1 MLEIPAILLNCVA
14 IFGYINY
21 RYLKLPLTVGL
32 AIIALLST
40 MLITLFDNVAPHLG
54 LISILRHLLENI
66 DFNRT
71 LMEGMLCFL
80 LFAGALHI
88 NFDDLLKS
96 KFHVS
101 ALASFGVLI
110 STLINGLGFYL
121 LTQLFGFN
129 LDIITCFLFG
139 VIVSPTDPV
148 AVMSVL
154 KRIKIPTRLK
164 TTIAGESLFNDG
176 FVVVLYSIL
185 VTTIFGESTNQQESM
200 NVVKIISIFM
210 REAVGGAIL
219 GLIAG
224 YLTFILL
231 KKIDDYIIEII
242 TTLALVTGAYSLS
255 SYLHISGPIAMV
267 VSGIFIGNTGLQLAM
282 SESTKSHVTS
292 FWHLIDEILNAV
304 LFVLIGFEIIMLSSV
319 KAIILISLFSI
330 LVSLFGRWL
339 AVFIPIKCLNIIDK
353 KDKGTV
359 SILTWAGLRGGI
371 SVALALAL
379 PSNIDKPIIL
389 TATYAVVLF
398 TIIIQGLSLEYLIK
412 YVYKER
418 QDTV

>member
-14 IFGYINY
+14 IFGYLNF

-32 AIIALLST
+32 AVIALLST
-40 MLITLFDNVAPHLG
+40 TLIILIDNVL
-54 LISILRHLLENI
+54 SNVDILSALKSLLENI
-66 DFNRT
+66 DFNKT
-71 LMEGMLCFL
+71 LMEGMLSFL

-88 NFDDLLKS
+88 NFDDLVKS

-110 STLINGLGFYL
+110 STLINGCGFYL
-121 LTQLFGFN
+121 LTNLFGFN
-129 LDIITCFLFG
+129 LDLITCILFG

-154 KRIKIPTRLK
+154 KRIKIPIRLK

-185 VTTIFGESTNQQESM
+185 VTTIYGESSSQPESM
-200 NVVKIISIFM
+200 SAISIIIIFI
-210 REAVGGAIL
+210 REAIGGAIL

-224 YLTFILL
+224 YIAFVLL
-231 KKIDDYIIEII
+231 KNIDDYIIEII

-255 SYLHISGPIAMV
+255 LSLHISGPIAMV
-267 VSGIFIGNTGLQLAM
+267 VSGIFIGNTGLQFAM
-282 SESTKSHVTS
+282 SDSTRKHVVS

-304 LFVLIGFEIIMLSSV
+304 LFVLIGFEIIMLSNASE
-319 KAIILISLFSI
+319 IILISLFSI

-339 AVFIPIKCLNIIDK
+339 AVLIPIKCLSIVAE
-353 KDKGTV
+353 KDIGTV

-389 TATYAVVLF
+389 TATYSVVLF
-398 TIIIQGLSLEYLIK
+398 TIIIQGLSIEYLIK
-412 YVYKER
+412 YIYKEKL
-418 QDTV
+418 DS

>member
-1 MLEIPAILLNCVA
+1 MLEIPAILFNCVA

-40 MLITLFDNVAPHLG
+40 MLLIFVDNYYSHLG
-54 LISILRHLLENI
+54 VVNILRQFLDNI

-88 NFDDLLKS
+88 NLDDLLKS
-96 KFHVS
+96 KFQVG
-101 ALASFGVLI
+101 ALASIGVII
-110 STLINGLGFYL
+110 SSLINGIGFYG
-121 LTQLFGFN
+121 LTQLFGFDV
-129 LDIITCFLFG
+129 DIITCLLFG

-154 KRIKIPTRLK
+154 KRIKIPVPLK

-185 VTTIFGESTNQQESM
+185 VTAIFGNSTNQQESM
-200 NVVKIISIFM
+200 NVVNVIIVFIQ
-210 REAVGGAIL
+210 EALGGVIL
-219 GLIAG
+219 GLISG
-224 YLTFILL
+224 YLAYLIL
-231 KKIDDYIIEII
+231 KNIDDYIVEII
-242 TTLALVTGAYSLS
+242 TTLALVTGGYTLSL
-255 SYLHISGPIAMV
+255 YLHFSGPIAMV
-267 VSGIFIGNTGLQLAM
+267 VSGILIGNTGMRLAM
-282 SESTKSHVTS
+282 SESTKTHLTS

-304 LFVLIGFEIIMLSSV
+304 LFVLIGFEFVMLSGEKEV
-319 KAIILISLFSI
+319 LLVSLFAI
-330 LVSLFGRWL
+330 LVSLFSRWL
-339 AVFIPIKCLNIIDK
+339 AVFIPIKCLSIISK
-353 KDKGTV
+353 KEKGTI

-379 PSNIDKPIIL
+379 PANVDKSIIL
-389 TATYAVVLF
+389 TATYGVVLF
-398 TIIIQGLSLEYLIK
+398 TILIQGLSMESLIK

>member
-1 MLEIPAILLNCVA
+1 
-14 IFGYINY
+14 
-21 RYLKLPLTVGL
+21 
-32 AIIALLST
+32 
-40 MLITLFDNVAPHLG
+40 
-54 LISILRHLLENI
+54 
-66 DFNRT
+66 
-71 LMEGMLCFL
+71 MEGMLCFL

-101 ALASFGVLI
+101 TLASFGVLI
-110 STLINGLGFYL
+110 STLINGFGFYL
-121 LTQLFGFN
+121 LTQFFGFDI
-129 LDIITCFLFG
+129 DIITCFLFG

-148 AVMSVL
+148 AVMAVL
-154 KRIKIPTRLK
+154 KRIKIPIRLK

-185 VTTIFGESTNQQESM
+185 VTIIFGESTNQQESM
-200 NVVKIISIFM
+200 NVVKVISIFM

-224 YLTFILL
+224 YLAFILL

-255 SYLHISGPIAMV
+255 SQLHISGPIAMV

-282 SESTKSHVTS
+282 SESTREHVTS

-304 LFVLIGFEIIMLSSV
+304 LFVLIGFEIIMLSNV
-319 KAIILISLFSI
+319 KEVILISLFSI
-330 LVSLFGRWL
+330 LVSLCGRWL
-339 AVFIPIKCLNIIDK
+339 AVFIPTKCLNIFDK

-359 SILTWAGLRGGI
+359 TILTWAGLRGGI

-379 PSNIDKPIIL
+379 PGNIDKPIIL

-398 TIIIQGLSLEYLIK
+398 TIIIQGLSIEYLIK

-418 QDTV
+418 QDS

>member
-1 MLEIPAILLNCVA
+1 MLEIPAILLTCVA

-40 MLITLFDNVAPHLG
+40 MLITLIDNVAPHLG
-54 LISILRHLLENI
+54 VLSVLRHLLENI

-110 STLINGLGFYL
+110 STLINGFGFYL
-121 LTQLFGFN
+121 LTQFFGFN
-129 LDIITCFLFG
+129 LNIITCFLFG

-185 VTTIFGESTNQQESM
+185 VTIIFGESTNQQESM
-200 NVVKIISIFM
+200 NVVKVISIFM

-224 YLTFILL
+224 YLAFILL

-255 SYLHISGPIAMV
+255 SQLHISGPIAMV

-282 SESTKSHVTS
+282 SESTREHVTS

-304 LFVLIGFEIIMLSSV
+304 LFVLIGFEIIMLSNV
-319 KAIILISLFSI
+319 KEVILISLFSI
-330 LVSLFGRWL
+330 LVSLCGRWL
-339 AVFIPIKCLNIIDK
+339 AVFIPTKCLNIFDK

-359 SILTWAGLRGGI
+359 TILTWAGLRGGI

-379 PSNIDKPIIL
+379 PTNIDKPIIL

-398 TIIIQGLSLEYLIK
+398 TIIIQGLSIEYLIK

-418 QDTV
+418 QGS